1 MEILNET
8 PNTNQ
13 EVFYLPVGLV
23 REGVSNIKHYE

>member
-1 MEILNET
+1 MKHLNET

-13 EVFYLPVGLV
+13 EARCVPVRLV